1 MQTAVLFQDLWLFF
15 MVWLYFSKYG
25 SLKLG
30 KDDDEPE
37 FPALTWFSMM
47 FSCGVGVG
55 LFYYG
60 VAEPVYHYTQPNR
73 YTADP
78 YRPDNLI
85 AQDAINLTYLH
96 WGKFNCEFIDMAY
109 FCLLSIRFYNCT
121 ARF

>member
-1 MQTAVLFQDLWLFF
+1 
-15 MVWLYFSKYG
+15 MVVLYFSKYG
-25 SLKLG
+25 ALKLG

-96 WGKFNCEFIDMAY
+96 WG
-109 FCLLSIRFYNCT
+109 
-121 ARF
+121 